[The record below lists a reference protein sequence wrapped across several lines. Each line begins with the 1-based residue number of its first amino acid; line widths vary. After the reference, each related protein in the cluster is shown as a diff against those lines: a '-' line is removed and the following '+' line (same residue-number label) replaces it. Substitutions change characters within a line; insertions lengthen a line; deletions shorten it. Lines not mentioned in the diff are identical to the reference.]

1 MTKFYKFAKTILIPV
16 YKIFYFYKVKYEE
29 KLPEDRPYI
38 LCPNHMQYKDALLVM
53 ISHKKQI
60 YFMAK
65 YELFR
70 HRILAKILYAA
81 GAFPVKRGIESKTAV
96 KHSKDLLVSGKIVG
110 IFMEGTRSK
119 SGKLLT
125 PKAGAV
131 LLAQQCNAD
140 IVPVSI
146 SCKKEKLPRIFRRIT
161 IHYGKPLSLQEL
173 GIEDGSRSGIREASR
188 TVMENI
194 KKLRQED
201 V

>member
-1 MTKFYKFAKTILIPV
+1 MTLFYKIGRAILIPI
-16 YKIFYFYKVKYEE
+16 YKIFYFYEVKYEQE
-29 KLPEDRPYI
+29 LPDDQPYI
-38 LCPNHMQYKDALLVM
+38 LCPNHMQYKDALLIM

-65 YELFR
+65 HELFR

-81 GAFPVKRGIESKTAV
+81 GAFPVKRGTESKTAV
-96 KHSKDLLVSGKIVG
+96 KHSKNLLNSGKIVG

-119 SGKLLT
+119 SGKLLA

-131 LLAQQCNAD
+131 LLAQQCNAA

-146 SCKKEKLPRIFRRIT
+146 SCKNEKLPKIFRKIT
-161 IHYGKPLSLQEL
+161 IHYGKPLSLKEL
-173 GIEDGSRSGIREASR
+173 GIEDGSRSGIRDASR
-188 TVMENI
+188 IVMDNI

-201 V
+201 I